1 MNKKDCKWGDH
12 PSVVSLIRNTESCV
26 TLDIVTP
33 GSLKEIAEI
42 YNVKLARDESVV
54 TSDYSGS
61 IGSHSSSS
69 SRNSFTLN
77 GVYSLTGS
85 NSSGSRP
92 STPVHHSVV
101 LETGNESILW

>member
-1 MNKKDCKWGDH
+1 M
-12 PSVVSLIRNTESCV
+12 

-42 YNVKLARDESVV
+42 YNLKLAKDEHVV

-61 IGSHSSSS
+61 VGSHSSSS
-69 SRNSFTLN
+69 SQNSTLN
-77 GVYSLTGS
+77 GLYSLTSS

-92 STPVHHSVV
+92 STPVRHSAV
-101 LETGNESILW
+101 LESGNESILW